1 MYFYVFYDLLYSMF
15 IVNPCRAWDRVYRE
29 FTKIPGNKVFK
40 LKHLFCKFKN
50 FKKEVNHLF

>member
-1 MYFYVFYDLLYSMF
+1 MFFMFYYTRLMF
-15 IVNPCRAWDRVYRE
+15 IFNPCRAWDRVYRE